1 MIGGE
6 FEKGVDLSRRM
17 SIQSIAV
24 IPPKWTNIRNSH
36 IPPNREDMRSIADIL
51 VRQIAIVKISADTH
65 NETER

>member
-17 SIQSIAV
+17 GIPSIAV

-36 IPPNREDMRSIADIL
+36 IPSNKL
-51 VRQIAIVKISADTH
+51 VWTPIMKEKDKKNLLDNKS
-65 NETER
+65 EKFKMTEI